1 MNINQYIDHT
11 LLKPES
17 TSPKIILHCEQ
28 AMRYRFHC
36 VCISGTHVS
45 LAKSV
50 LDRDS
55 VRLCSVI
62 NFPLG
67 SSTSSVVEREAEQAL
82 QDGADEIDTV
92 INIGLLKSRYM
103 DKLFSELQ
111 QLRTICSGKI
121 LKVIL
126 ETCLLSDSEKEI
138 ASNIC
143 CDVGV
148 DFIKTST
155 GFSSAGAKIE
165 DIKLIKSVIDQRPVQ
180 IKASG
185 GIRDYET
192 AKLFIDA
199 GASRIGTSNGIAISK
214 NERSEDKDEDKD
226 SY

>member
-11 LLKPES
+11 LLKPDS
-17 TSPKIILHCEQ
+17 TNPNIILHCEQ
-28 AMRYRFHC
+28 AMRHRFHC
-36 VCISGTHVS
+36 VCINGTHIS

-67 SSTSSVVEREAEQAL
+67 SSSSSVVEKEAEQAL

-92 INIGLLKSRYM
+92 INIGLLKSRYL
-103 DKLFSELQ
+103 DRLVSELQ
-111 QLRTICSGKI
+111 RLRTICSGKT

-126 ETCLLSDSEKEI
+126 ETCLLSDLEKET
-138 ASNIC
+138 ASSIC

-155 GFSSAGAKIE
+155 GFSSAGAKLE
-165 DIKLIKSVIDQRPVQ
+165 DIELIKSVIGQGPVK

-192 AKLFIDA
+192 AKRFIDA
-199 GASRIGTSNGIAISK
+199 GVSRIGTSSGIEILKKVPSK
-214 NERSEDKDEDKD
+214 DKD